1 MTAVEAAKPWPLGT
15 SSGEK
20 FRLDPALW
28 PAVWDTRA
36 NTSVFPPTGV
46 KPSISHKVPLEV
58 ATKAIHTVFGT
69 TPQMGTDPEF
79 FLARKNEPVGAF
91 EVLKSKAERSEALPW
106 FWDGFQAEVNAP
118 SYACHQLIAFYLGK
132 QFQLLPKGLQVVP
145 RTTWRIP
152 DDMLAYA
159 AEAHVALGCEP
170 SENAY
175 DMSGIKVE
183 NPRELKWRFAGGHL
197 HFSLEA
203 PETDPMNLRYIVKT
217 LDRFLGVPSV
227 CLAQNL
233 DHFVRRKYYGLAG
246 EYRKPKHGLEY
257 RTLSNFWTFHP
268 QSTQLILD
276 LARHACNLG
285 RSHLRRVWI
294 GDDTM
299 VRNVINYS
307 DVAGA
312 KDLMKLNREFFDLW
326 AKMAY
331 GTSRPFWEAIN
342 KGVDRVV
349 PNFGKDIVGVW
360 SKEYANCEEVPMWAS
375 LR

>member
-1 MTAVEAAKPWPLGT
+1 MTIEAPKPWPLGT
-15 SSGEK
+15 SSGDY
-20 FRLDPALW
+20 FRLQPAYSNIVW
-28 PAVWDTRA
+28 NAKQNTNVYVPA
-36 NTSVFPPTGV
+36 GL

-58 ATKAIHTVFGT
+58 ATKAIRTVFGT
-69 TPQMGTDPEF
+69 TPTMGTDPEF
-79 FLARKNEPVGAF
+79 FFERKGAPVGAF
-91 EVLKSKAERSEALPW
+91 EVLKSKGERSEEAPW
-106 FWDGFQAEVNAP
+106 FWDGFQGEVTVTPAT
-118 SYACHQLIAFYLGK
+118 CHQIIAHNLNKRFK
-132 QFQLLPKGLQVVP
+132 LLPKGLQVVP

-159 AEAHVALGCEP
+159 AETHVALGCEP

-175 DMSGIKVE
+175 AMSGIKVE

-197 HFSLEA
+197 HFSLDA
-203 PETDPMNLRYIVKT
+203 SETDALNLRYIVKT

-233 DHFVRRKYYGLAG
+233 DHFIRRKYYGLAG
-246 EYRKPKHGLEY
+246 EYRRPKHGLEY

-268 QSTQLILD
+268 QSTQLVLD

-326 AKMAY
+326 AKSTY
-331 GTSRPFWEAIN
+331 GTSRPFWEAID
-342 KGVDRVV
+342 KGIDRVV

-360 SKEYANCEEVPMWAS
+360 SANYANCAEVPMWAS